1 MSNQSQ
7 HITYTFGGVK
17 VINFLDNNSARIAN
31 VGYPTNNSDAATKQY
46 VDDTVTAGVAPSQIE
61 AGTGLTKVSTT
72 LNVNSSL
79 THVTALGNINTGT
92 WSANTI
98 SIPYGGTGKTS
109 FTPNCFVVGNG
120 TNPLITLSEVTFDS
134 NTFNVSTPV
143 YISNTKDS
151 IGIGSG
157 GSLTVLGGASIS
169 GKIWTSNINVS
180 NDISVQG
187 NLTVGNITI
196 NGSSSFNT
204 VLSNNASYTSVTA
217 TNSNLTNITAS
228 TLVLTNAQT
237 TNITSTNIITT
248 NLTNNNIISTNI
260 SASSLNLS
268 NTIRTIHS
276 QNTNITTTNLI
287 SSQINT
293 SNITTNNIIL
303 TNLTGSSAILS
314 NLNITSNITAPT
326 ILSTNISS
334 VQTNSSYGSFQSIS
348 SNNLIVTTNTSLTNT
363 TTSNLFNTNI
373 TSSNI
378 RTINIATT
386 NITNTNLVTSSV
398 TSNNLIATNIS
409 TNNLSSTNIIT
420 TTNVVS
426 SNITTSNIITSNI
439 TTNNISTNNITNTNL
454 FTENITASSLR
465 ISGISIQT
473 TINSSNLS
481 TGSLFVSGT
490 TNLQNTSMTNI
501 TSTNGIITNTTVSN
515 INNTNL
521 TNTNIS
527 TTQLITNNLTTS
539 NLYVN
544 NTTILGTVASI
555 NLSTGNLSS
564 TTLAQL
570 NRTTIT
576 SSTIS
581 NLNVPNISILGTV
594 NSSNLSTGNIHIS
607 NSLTVPLLNN
617 TTQTTTNL
625 VTTHLKCT
633 NISTSNIQISNTAL
647 LTNISASSLS
657 ATGIS
662 NLNNVTAT
670 DINAINLTI
679 SNITTENITM
689 TNNISANNL
698 VLSNSI
704 IVNKHITI
712 GSNTTYTP
720 STNSGNT
727 LHIQPI
733 IFTDNNTPNNGIIS
747 FWTNNY
753 LSKPTLS
760 ANNTNITTQ
769 KSSNLYIQGNPDP
782 GTNQTIENSAAIA
795 IGYVDNQTGGN
806 ISGQIILE
814 RNDGNWYGSIFTE
827 SATNKIVIANA
838 SLAGG
843 GGIGLYTY
851 TGTKITFSD
860 ITGPTNFTPKTF
872 LEFSNDTSSFYST
885 TDSTDISSGSLI
897 LSGGLSVMKN
907 ITCNSIT
914 PNEINSSITT
924 LQDVNTNMT
933 PSSGQALIW
942 NGTEWT
948 ATTISAS
955 IGSGPTKV
963 NVYPMNLVTPV
974 MNSNGPVSG
983 NDGDYYVTASSE
995 FDSAYLAYKCMSS
1008 IKNPTDWV
1016 TLGENTNFWITVQL
1030 PQTQQVRYI
1039 LLEGRI
1045 NSEDPLFI
1053 TVQGSNDNLNFTDIH
1068 SNQVFTA
1075 LNYSGYFAA
1084 RIPENSIDYT
1094 YYKFLFPSGSGANPG
1109 LNMLRL
1115 FKYDNITYSEGI
1127 LDNSSLEGNGNFN
1140 SAINNGRWPLA
1151 FELSESCIVN
1161 IKSQF
1166 TCTTSSVYI
1175 LKKFI
1180 MYIDGSPFDNNG
1192 STFIKQTVH
1201 QNLHIA
1207 CQTLEWTGSLSS
1219 GIHTISFFVDGGSG
1233 IVFDTNDT
1241 IRVNVVKYT

>member
-1 MSNQSQ
+1 MSKQSQ
-7 HITYTFGGVK
+7 HIIYTFGGVK
-17 VINFLDNNSARIAN
+17 VKNFLDNNSARISN
-31 VGYPTNNSDAATKQY
+31 VGYPTQNSDAATKKY

-61 AGTGLTKVSTT
+61 AGTGLTKVGTT
-72 LNVNSSL
+72 LNINPNL
-79 THVTALGNINTGT
+79 THVTALGNVNTGT

-98 SIPYGGTGKTS
+98 SVPYGGTGKTT
-109 FTPNCFVVGNG
+109 FTPNCFVIGNG
-120 TNPLITLSEVTFDS
+120 SNPLISLSEISFNNS
-134 NTFNVSTPV
+134 TFNVESPL
-143 YISNTKDS
+143 YISNTQIS
-151 IGIGSG
+151 SGIGSG

-180 NDISVQG
+180 NDLSVQG

-204 VLSNNASYTSVTA
+204 ISSNNASYTTVTA

-228 TLVLTNAQT
+228 SLVLTNTQT
-237 TNITSTNIITT
+237 INITSTNIINV
-248 NLTNNNIISTNI
+248 NLTNNNIVSTNI
-260 SASSLNLS
+260 STGSLNLS
-268 NTIRTIHS
+268 NYIRTLHS
-276 QNTNITTTNLI
+276 LNTNITTTNII
-287 SSQINT
+287 STNITT
-293 SNITTNNIIL
+293 SNITTTNIIL
-303 TNLTGSSAILS
+303 TNITGSSAILS
-314 NLNITSNITAPT
+314 NLNITSNITSPT
-326 ILSTNISS
+326 ILSTNINS
-334 VQTNSSYGSFQSIS
+334 VQINSSYGSFQSMS
-348 SNNLIVTTNTSLTNT
+348 SNNLIVTTNTALTNT
-363 TTSNLFNTNI
+363 TTTNLFNTNL

-378 RTINIATT
+378 NTTHIETT
-386 NITNTNLVTSSV
+386 NITNTNILTSSI
-398 TSNNLIATNIS
+398 TSNNLISNNIS
-409 TNNLSSTNIIT
+409 SSNITTTNLLTSNIT
-420 TTNVVS
+420 TTNV
-426 SNITTSNIITSNI
+426 IASNI
-439 TTNNISTNNITNTNL
+439 TTNNIHTNNITNTNL
-454 FTENITASSLR
+454 LSQNITASSLR

-481 TGSLFVSGT
+481 TGSLFVSAT

-501 TSTNGIITNTTVSN
+501 TSTNALMTNITVSN
-515 INNTNL
+515 INNTNF
-521 TNTNIS
+521 TNTNIT

-544 NTTILGTVASI
+544 NTTILGTVSSI

-570 NRTTIT
+570 NRATIT

-594 NSSNLSTGNIHIS
+594 NSNNISTGTIHVS
-607 NSLTVPLLNN
+607 NSLTVPILNN

-625 VTTHLKCT
+625 LTTHLKCT
-633 NISTSNIQISNTAL
+633 NISTTNLQITNTAL
-647 LTNISASSLS
+647 FSNVSTASLS

-670 DINAINLTI
+670 NIDATKLTI
-679 SNITTENITM
+679 SDITT
-689 TNNISANNL
+689 TNNISASNL
-698 VLSNSI
+698 ILSDSI
-704 IVNKHITI
+704 IVDKHITI
-712 GSNTTYTP
+712 GSDTTYIP
-720 STNSGNT
+720 SITSGNT

-733 IFTDNNTPNNGIIS
+733 SFIDNNTPNNGIIP

-753 LSKPTLS
+753 LSKPTIS
-760 ANNTNITTQ
+760 ADNTNITTQ
-769 KSSNLYIQGNPDP
+769 KTSNLYIQGSPQP
-782 GTNQTIENSAAIA
+782 GTNQTIENSSAIA

-814 RNDGNWYGSIFTE
+814 RGDGNWYGSIFTE

-860 ITGPTNFTPKTF
+860 ITSPTNFTPKTF
-872 LEFSNDTSSFYST
+872 LEFSNDTSTFYST
-885 TDSTDISSGSLI
+885 TDSSDISSGSLI
-897 LSGGLSVMKN
+897 LSGGLAVMKN

-914 PNEINSSITT
+914 PNEINSSIKI

-933 PSSGQALIW
+933 PLSGQALIW
-942 NGTEWT
+942 NGSEWT
-948 ATTISAS
+948 ATTISAG

-963 NVYPMNLVTPV
+963 NVYPMNLVTPI

-995 FDSAYLAYKCMSS
+995 FDSTYSAYKCMSN
-1008 IKNPTDWV
+1008 IKTPTDWA
-1016 TLGENTNFWITVQL
+1016 TLGETTNFWITVQL
-1030 PQTQQVRYI
+1030 PQTQKVRYI
-1039 LLEGRI
+1039 ALEGRI

-1053 TVQGSNDNLNFTDIH
+1053 TIQGSNDNLTFTDIH
-1068 SNQVFTA
+1068 ENKVFTA
-1075 LNYSGYFAA
+1075 LNYLGYFSA

-1094 YYKFLFPSGSGANPG
+1094 YYKFLFPSGSGVNPG

-1115 FKYDNITYSEGI
+1115 FKYDNTTYSEGI

-1166 TCTTSSVYI
+1166 TCTTSSLFI

-1180 MYIDGSPFDNNG
+1180 MYIDGAPFDNNG

-1207 CQTLEWTGSLSS
+1207 CQTLEWTGSLLS

>member
-7 HITYTFGGVK
+7 HIVYTFGGVK
-17 VINFLDNNSARIAN
+17 VKGFMDNNSARISN
-31 VGYPTNNSDAATKQY
+31 VGYPTNNSDAATKKY
-46 VDDTVTAGVAPSQIE
+46 VDDTVAAGVAPSQIE
-61 AGTGLTKVSTT
+61 AGTGLTKVGTT

-98 SIPYGGTGKTS
+98 SIPYGGTGKTT

-120 TNPLITLSEVTFDS
+120 TNPLITLSEITFDS
-134 NTFNVSTPV
+134 NIFNVSSPV
-143 YISNTKDS
+143 YISNTKTS
-151 IGIGSG
+151 TGIGSG

-180 NDISVQG
+180 NDLFIQG

-196 NGSSSFNT
+196 NGSSSFDT
-204 VLSNNASYTSVTA
+204 ILSNNASYTSVTA
-217 TNSNLTNITAS
+217 TNSYLANITAS
-228 TLVLTNAQT
+228 SLVLTNIQT
-237 TNITSTNIITT
+237 TNVTSTNIIATS
-248 NLTNNNIISTNI
+248 LTNNNMLSTNI
-260 SASSLNLS
+260 SASSLNLLNS
-268 NTIRTIHS
+268 IRTVNS
-276 QNTNITTTNLI
+276 QNTNISTTNI
-287 SSQINT
+287 VSSQINT
-293 SNITTNNIIL
+293 LNITTNNIIL
-303 TNLTGSSAILS
+303 TNITGSSGILS

-326 ILSTNISS
+326 ILSTNILS
-334 VQTNSSYGSFQSIS
+334 VQTNSSYGSFKSIS
-348 SNNLIVTTNTSLTNT
+348 SNNLIVTTDTSLTNT
-363 TTSNLFNTNI
+363 TTSNLFNINF

-378 RTINIATT
+378 KTTNIATT
-386 NITNTNLVTSSV
+386 NITNTNIITSSI
-398 TSNNLIATNIS
+398 TSNNVVSTNIS
-409 TNNLSSTNIIT
+409 SNNVLSTNIT
-420 TTNVVS
+420 VN
-426 SNITTSNIITSNI
+426 NIITSNI
-439 TTNNISTNNITNTNL
+439 TTTNATTNNINANNIINTNL
-454 FTENITASSLR
+454 FTENITASTLR

-501 TSTNGIITNTTVSN
+501 TSINAVMTNTTVPS

-521 TNTNIS
+521 INTNIT
-527 TTQLITNNLTTS
+527 TTQLITNNLTTG

-570 NRTTIT
+570 NRATII

-581 NLNVPNISILGTV
+581 NLNVPNISILATV
-594 NSSNLSTGNIHIS
+594 NSSNLSTGNIHVS
-607 NSLTVPLLNN
+607 NSLTVPILNN
-617 TTQTTTNL
+617 TMQTTTNL
-625 VTTHLKCT
+625 ITTHLNCT
-633 NISTSNIQISNTAL
+633 NISTVNLQITNTGLFSNVSTA
-647 LTNISASSLS
+647 SLS
-657 ATGIS
+657 ATGTS
-662 NLNNVTAT
+662 NLNIVNAT
-670 DINAINLTI
+670 NINATKFDATNLTI
-679 SNITTENITM
+679 LNNMSASNLI
-689 TNNISANNL
+689 
-698 VLSNSI
+698 LSDSI

-712 GSNTTYTP
+712 GSDTIYIP
-720 STNSGNT
+720 STTSGNT

-733 IFTDNNTPNNGIIS
+733 TFIDNTTPNNGTIS

-760 ANNTNITTQ
+760 ANNTNVTTQ
-769 KSSNLYIQGNPDP
+769 KSSNLYIQGKPEP

-814 RNDGNWYGSIFTE
+814 RDDGNWYGSIFTE
-827 SATNKIVIANA
+827 STTNKIVIANA

-851 TGTKITFSD
+851 TGTKITLSD
-860 ITGPTNFTPKTF
+860 ITSPTNFTPKTF
-872 LEFSNDTSSFYST
+872 LEFSNDTSTFYST
-885 TDSTDISSGSLI
+885 TDSYDTSSGSLI
-897 LSGGLSVMKN
+897 LSGGLAVMKN

-914 PNEINSSITT
+914 SNEINSSIKI

-933 PSSGQALIW
+933 PLSGQALIW
-942 NGTEWT
+942 DGSEWT
-948 ATTISAS
+948 ATTISAG

-995 FDSAYLAYKCMSS
+995 FDSTYLAYKCMSS

-1030 PQTQQVRYI
+1030 PQTQKVRYVA
-1039 LLEGRI
+1039 LEGRI

-1053 TVQGSNDNLNFTDIH
+1053 TIQGSNDNLTFTNIH
-1068 SNQVFTA
+1068 ENQVFTA
-1075 LNYSGYFAA
+1075 LNYSGYFSA

-1094 YYKFLFPSGSGANPG
+1094 YYKFLFPSGSGINPG

-1115 FKYDNITYSEGI
+1115 FKYDNTTYSEGI
-1127 LDNSSLEGNGNFN
+1127 LDNTSLEGNGNFN

-1151 FELSESCIVN
+1151 FELSELCTVN

-1166 TCTTSSVYI
+1166 TCTTSSVYV

-1180 MYIDGSPFDNNG
+1180 MYIDGAPFNNNG
-1192 STFIKQTVH
+1192 STFIKQTIH

-1233 IVFDTNDT
+1233 IIFDTNDT

>member
-7 HITYTFGGVK
+7 HIAYTFGGIKVK
-17 VINFLDNNSARIAN
+17 HFMDNNSARISN
-31 VGYPTNNSDAATKQY
+31 VGYPTKNSDAATKKY

-61 AGTGLTKVSTT
+61 AGTGLTKVGTT
-72 LNVNSSL
+72 LNINSSL
-79 THVTALGNINTGT
+79 THVTALGNVNTGT

-98 SIPYGGTGKTS
+98 SVPYGGTGKTT

-120 TNPLITLSEVTFDS
+120 TNPLITLSEITFDS
-134 NTFNVSTPV
+134 NIFNVSSPI
-143 YISNTKDS
+143 YISNTNTS
-151 IGIGSG
+151 TGIGSG

-180 NDISVQG
+180 NDIFIQG

-196 NGSSSFNT
+196 NGSSSFNSIS
-204 VLSNNASYTSVTA
+204 SNNASYTNVTA
-217 TNSNLTNITAS
+217 TNSYITNITAS
-228 TLVLTNAQT
+228 SLVLTNVQT
-237 TNITSTNIITT
+237 TNVTSTNIIAT
-248 NLTNNNIISTNI
+248 NLTNNNTLSTNI

-268 NTIRTIHS
+268 NSIKTINS
-276 QNTNITTTNLI
+276 QNINITTTNIL

-293 SNITTNNIIL
+293 LNITTNNIIV
-303 TNLTGSSAILS
+303 TNITGSSAILS

-334 VQTNSSYGSFQSIS
+334 VQINSSHGSFLSIS

-363 TTSNLFNTNI
+363 TTSNLFNINL

-378 RTINIATT
+378 KTTNIATT
-386 NITNTNLVTSSV
+386 NITNTNIITSSI
-398 TSNNLIATNIS
+398 TSNNLISTNIS
-409 TNNLSSTNIIT
+409 SNNVLSTNIT
-420 TTNVVS
+420 VGNVIS
-426 SNITTSNIITSNI
+426 SNITVSNVIASSI
-439 TTNNISTNNITNTNL
+439 TTNNINTNNITNTNL

-501 TSTNGIITNTTVSN
+501 TSINAIMTNTTVSN

-521 TNTNIS
+521 TNTNIT

-539 NLYVN
+539 NLHVN

-570 NRTTIT
+570 NRATII

-581 NLNVPNISILGTV
+581 NLNVPNISILGIV
-594 NSSNLSTGNIHIS
+594 NSNNLSTGNIHVS
-607 NSLTVPLLNN
+607 NSLTVPILNN

-633 NISTSNIQISNTAL
+633 NISTANLQITNTAL
-647 LTNISASSLS
+647 FSNVSTASLS
-657 ATGIS
+657 ATGTS

-670 DINAINLTI
+670 DIDATNLII
-679 SNITTENITM
+679 SNITT
-689 TNNISANNL
+689 TNNISASNL
-698 VLSNSI
+698 ILSDNI
-704 IVNKHITI
+704 IVDKHITI
-712 GSNTTYTP
+712 GSDTTYIP
-720 STNSGNT
+720 STTSGNT

-733 IFTDNNTPNNGIIS
+733 TFIDSNTPNNGIIP

-760 ANNTNITTQ
+760 ANNTNIITQ
-769 KSSNLYIQGNPDP
+769 KSSNLYIQGNPEP

-795 IGYVDNQTGGN
+795 IGYVDNETGGN
-806 ISGQIILE
+806 MSGQIILE
-814 RNDGNWYGSIFTE
+814 RGDGNWYGSIFTE

-843 GGIGLYTY
+843 GGVGLYTY
-851 TGTKITFSD
+851 TGTKITLSD
-860 ITGPTNFTPKTF
+860 ITSPTNFTPKTF
-872 LEFSNDTSSFYST
+872 VEFSNDTSTFYST
-885 TDSTDISSGSLI
+885 TDSTDTSSGSLI
-897 LSGGLSVMKN
+897 LSGGLAVMKN

-914 PNEINSSITT
+914 PNEINSSIKI
-924 LQDVNTNMT
+924 LQDVNTNMS
-933 PSSGQALIW
+933 PLSGQALIW
-942 NGTEWT
+942 NGSEWT
-948 ATTISAS
+948 ATTISAG

-974 MNSNGPVSG
+974 MDSNGPVSG

-995 FDSAYLAYKCMSS
+995 FDSTYSAYKCMSN
-1008 IKNPTDWV
+1008 IKNPTDWS
-1016 TLGENTNFWITVQL
+1016 TLGETTNFWITVQL
-1030 PQTQQVRYI
+1030 PQTQKVRYI
-1039 LLEGRI
+1039 ALEGRI
-1045 NSEDPLFI
+1045 NSEDPLFVTI
-1053 TVQGSNDNLNFTDIH
+1053 QGSNDNLTFTNIYE
-1068 SNQVFTA
+1068 NKVFTA
-1075 LNYSGYFAA
+1075 LNYLGYFAA

-1094 YYKFLFPSGSGANPG
+1094 YYKFLFPSGSGVNPG

-1115 FKYDNITYSEGI
+1115 FKYDNTTYSEGI
-1127 LDNSSLEGNGNFN
+1127 LDNSALEGNGNFN
-1140 SAINNGRWPLA
+1140 SAINNGKWPLA
-1151 FELSESCIVN
+1151 FELSESCTVN
-1161 IKSQF
+1161 VKSQF
-1166 TCTTSSVYI
+1166 TCTTSSLFI

-1180 MYIDGSPFDNNG
+1180 MYIDGAPFDNNG
-1192 STFIKQTVH
+1192 STFIKQTIH

-1207 CQTLEWTGSLSS
+1207 CQTLEWTGFLSS

-1241 IRVNVVKYT
+1241 IRVNVLKYT